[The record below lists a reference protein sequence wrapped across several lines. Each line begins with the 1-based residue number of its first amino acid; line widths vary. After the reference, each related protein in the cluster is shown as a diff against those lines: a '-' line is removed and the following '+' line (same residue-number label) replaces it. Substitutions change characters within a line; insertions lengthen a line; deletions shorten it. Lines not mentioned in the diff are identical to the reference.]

1 MLRHHLALAF
11 TLLVSLVAAAALV
24 GTDPLHLRMDLDPS
38 SEPLLPVDD
47 PGLAGYRQAVL
58 DFGDDEIFVVAMET
72 DEVFTTE
79 NLTRIRRV
87 GRAIAAL
94 PGVRRVESLANVTV
108 IRNDAERD
116 LLEVRSLV
124 RDIPTDAPGL
134 AALRAQA
141 LADPLLVKNLVSA
154 DGRTAAFNVRLDD
167 ATDLVHIRSDIDGRI
182 RAVLEA
188 EGAPG
193 RFHLAGRPHMKA
205 VAHATMVGDL
215 QRLLPLSVLVMAL
228 VLWVVTGSL
237 RGVFIPLGTV
247 LVATLWTFGAMA
259 FAGVQLNLLTL
270 VLGPVLI
277 AVGAVYGV
285 HILAH
290 YEAAAERARDPREAA
305 TLLSRATRAPVLMAG
320 TSTMVGFGSLLLTGV
335 PAARELGAF
344 AALGVLAVTWIS
356 LTSLPA
362 LVAVLPLRTQT
373 DSPRARRIGR
383 VLDRGL
389 ERQARFVRARSG
401 VVVVAWIALCL
412 VALALVPRIEVDT
425 DYLSFFPSDS
435 TLRRDFE
442 TVNER
447 LAGAVPIYVVLRGSG
462 AETFGDPANLLLLE
476 RIQRRFDAIPAVTHS
491 VSVVDLVRVV
501 HQAIRDGDPREARVP
516 EGIDAV
522 AEVMLVIPKAK
533 KRPLLNVDH
542 SRANLFVRAGEQ
554 GSGAVRNLVAQL
566 EAALEAELPE
576 GLRAEV
582 TGDTVLLNRSA
593 DALVAIQ
600 TRTVGLTALAVFA
613 IVALAFRSLPLACV
627 ALAPNLVPVLL
638 FYGLLGLGIAPLS
651 LPTSLIASIV
661 LGIAVDDTVHFLARY
676 RRGRAEGL
684 SPGEA
689 VVQCG
694 RRVGRPI
701 AITSV
706 MLFLGFLVVS
716 LSGFATLSEFG
727 LLVGLTVL
735 VCLATDLVL
744 LPALLVRYGIAGV
757 RAPEAPPPGR

>member
-1 MLRHHLALAF
+1 MLRHRLALAF
-11 TLLVSLVAAAALV
+11 TVLASLLSAAALV
-24 GTDPLHLRMDLDPS
+24 GADPFHLRMDLDPS
-38 SEPLLPVDD
+38 SEPLVPADD

-72 DEVFTTE
+72 DEVFTAE
-79 NLTRIRRV
+79 NLERIRRV
-87 GRAIAAL
+87 GRAIVAL
-94 PGVRRVESLANVTV
+94 PGVRRVESLTNVTV
-108 IRNDAERD
+108 IRNDSERD

-124 RDIPTDAPGL
+124 REIPQDAPGL

-141 LADPLLVKNLVSA
+141 LADPLLVKNLVSP
-154 DGRTAAFNVRLDD
+154 DGRTAALNVRLDD
-167 ATDLVHIRSDIDGRI
+167 ATDLAHIRADLDGRI

-193 RFHLAGRPHMKA
+193 SFHLAGRPHMKA
-205 VAHATMVGDL
+205 VAHATMVSDL
-215 QRLLPLSVLVMAL
+215 QRLLPLSALVMAL

-247 LVATLWTFGAMA
+247 LLATLWTFGVMA
-259 FAGVQLNLLTL
+259 FAGVQLNLLTV

-290 YEAAAERARDPREAA
+290 YESVAERARDPREAA
-305 TLLSRATRAPVLMAG
+305 ALLSRATRAPVLMAG
-320 TSTMVGFGSLLLTGV
+320 TSTVVGFGALLLTSV

-344 AALGVLAVTWIS
+344 AALGVSAVTWIS

-362 LVAVLPLRTQT
+362 LVSFLPLRTQT
-373 DSPRARRIGR
+373 DSPRARRIGV
-383 VLDRGL
+383 VLDRVL
-389 ERQARFVRARSG
+389 ERQARFVSGRSG
-401 VVVVAWIALCL
+401 VVILAWAVLCL
-412 VALALVPRIEVDT
+412 AALALVPRIEVDT

-435 TLRRDFE
+435 ALRRDFDA
-442 TVNER
+442 VNER

-462 AETFGDPANLLLLE
+462 AETFGEPANLRLLE
-476 RIQRRFDAIPAVTHS
+476 RIQRRFDAISAVTHS

-501 HQAIRDGDPREARVP
+501 HQAIRDGDPAEARIP
-516 EGIDAV
+516 DGIDAV

-554 GSGAVRNLVAQL
+554 GSGAVRNLVARL

-593 DALVAIQ
+593 DSLVTIQ
-600 TRTVGLTALAVFA
+600 TRTVGLTALAVFV
-613 IVALAFRSLPLACV
+613 IVALAFRSLPLAFV

-676 RRGRAEGL
+676 RQGRAEGL
-684 SPGEA
+684 SSGEA

-727 LLVGLTVL
+727 LLVGLTIL

-744 LPALLVRYGIAGV
+744 LPALLVRV
-757 RAPEAPPPGR
+757 QKRVV